1 MCFTSASGCSEDCLM
16 SLSFMLRIR
25 PKSVLEVLEEDGRFT
40 LCCLSKG
47 DDVDAI
53 LRFGMD
59 YGHRNAL
66 QQSQSHE
73 TLLVVPEAVV
83 FKRESGTVEYP
94 LGIHK
99 IQSMVLQVPLA
110 LNLVPCEPPRLVYMP
125 SVYTSRRPNCCRL
138 DRMAFVQWEAV
149 RLRGNVG
156 CAVGAQSHRFGTV
169 AQTY

>member
-1 MCFTSASGCSEDCLM
+1 QSVKRLSSSASTRSDIEVFPDAAFKPWRAMPRTMCFTSASGCSEDRLM

-25 PKSVLEVLEEDGRFT
+25 SQSVLEVLEEDSRFT

-66 QQSQSHE
+66 QQSQGHE

-94 LGIHK
+94 LGIHE
-99 IQSMVLQVPLA
+99 IQSMV
-110 LNLVPCEPPRLVYMP
+110 
-125 SVYTSRRPNCCRL
+125 
-138 DRMAFVQWEAV
+138 
-149 RLRGNVG
+149 
-156 CAVGAQSHRFGTV
+156 
-169 AQTY
+169 